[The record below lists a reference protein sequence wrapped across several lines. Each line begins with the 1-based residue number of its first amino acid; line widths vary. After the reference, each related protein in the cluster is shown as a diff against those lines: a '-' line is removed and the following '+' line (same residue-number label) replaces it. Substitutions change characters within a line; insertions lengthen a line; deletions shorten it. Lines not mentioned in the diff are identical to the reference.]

1 MTRMPQTLLTGLA
14 LTVLGCAVPVGTAS
28 VAQAAEQ
35 VAPQGEDPPGADQAH
50 PPREAEPNPSLT
62 ERLQKNEGVI
72 DPPATGDTDIHTEVP
87 NPEAGTDEEVIKPNE
102 LEVQPPSA
110 PK

>member
-1 MTRMPQTLLTGLA
+1 MTRIANTLLTGLA
-14 LTVLGCAVPVGTAS
+14 LSVLACAVPVSAAN

-35 VAPQGEDPPGADQAH
+35 VTPQGEDPPGADHAH
-50 PPREAEPNPSLT
+50 PPHDADPDPSLT
-62 ERLQKNEGVI
+62 EKLQENEGVI
-72 DPPATGDTDIHTEVP
+72 DPPATGDKEIHTEVP

-102 LEVQPPSA
+102 LGVQPPST